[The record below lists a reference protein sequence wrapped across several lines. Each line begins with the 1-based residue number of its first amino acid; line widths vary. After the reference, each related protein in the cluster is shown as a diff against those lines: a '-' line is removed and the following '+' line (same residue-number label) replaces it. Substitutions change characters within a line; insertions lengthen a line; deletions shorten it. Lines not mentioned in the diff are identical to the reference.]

1 MQGGGGSVTLLVIK
15 VVRFMNGIP
24 STVSLKG
31 TAPVMANTSAHSI
44 QKRVSRLKGRIQ
56 KETLKISLR
65 GKYGT

>member
-1 MQGGGGSVTLLVIK
+1 QCREVEVGVNAGLVIK

-56 KETLKISLR
+56 KETLKNIFER
-65 GKYGT
+65 